1 MFNQDAFS
9 QNAGHPNLFGK
20 LQTLLGDVAE
30 LLALALFIGF
40 IAMLANGLAA
50 PLPV

>member
-1 MFNQDAFS
+1 MFSQYAFS
-9 QNAGHPNLFGK
+9 QKAGHPNLFGK

-30 LLALALFIGF
+30 LLALALFVGF
-40 IAMLANGLAA
+40 IAMLANGLSV